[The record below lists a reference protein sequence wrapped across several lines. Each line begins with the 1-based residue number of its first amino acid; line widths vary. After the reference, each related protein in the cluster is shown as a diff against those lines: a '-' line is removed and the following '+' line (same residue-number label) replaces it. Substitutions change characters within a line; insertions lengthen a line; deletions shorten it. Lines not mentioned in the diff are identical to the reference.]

1 MNNDIEGDIGEF
13 IVEDNDELEDK
24 EQFDEL
30 GDMLTTEDGVAAK
43 LVATAPWFTTVFLL
57 SCNMV

>member
-1 MNNDIEGDIGEF
+1 MEGDIGEF

-43 LVATAPWFTTVFLL
+43 FVTTAPWFTTVFLL
-57 SCNMV
+57 SCNMF